1 MQMTKSPTDADQD
14 HEVTFTRNLGLF
26 DATMIGIGAM
36 IGAGIFVL
44 TGIAAGEA
52 GPGAILAF
60 ALNGLVTLLT
70 ALTYAE
76 LASVYPKSGGGYAF
90 VAKAF
95 PGPAGFASG
104 WMLWFCY
111 IIACALYAL
120 GFGSYFWEFI
130 HRYFPPIADL
140 VFSLAGHKAPAL
152 VMTTFVSVTFIL
164 INMRGT
170 ALTGSVENIITMAK
184 IIILGIF
191 IAYGL
196 KRIFQIP
203 SEAAAS
209 FTPFLPNGAAGVVIA
224 MGLTFIAFEG
234 YDLIATVAEEIKAP
248 EKTIPRATLIS
259 LAVTVF
265 IYLMILLVCI
275 GAIQPESGKSWQFL
289 GQYQET
295 AIAKAAQNFMP
306 FFGVVLVIFGG
317 LLSTISALNATILAS
332 SRVAFSMSRDKMLP
346 APLSKIHSMRRT
358 PHIAIAVTGAIIV
371 IMALLFPIQVIGSA
385 ASVMFLLTFT
395 LVNLS
400 LIALRRKFPELKGG
414 FRVPLYPATPIV
426 AIVLNMFLAIYQF
439 NFDPRAW
446 YIAIAW
452 LLTGLFIYF
461 MYFEKVS
468 AGDLPKVLEVQQSK
482 SANTY
487 SYRILVPLHNPDHVI
502 PLMKLA
508 TPLARAHQG
517 EIVVLGVIDVPITLP
532 PHEGMRFVHHKTPL
546 LKKAIEYGDEQ
557 GVPTRSALRIAHQVW
572 DGILHAAEAEKAT
585 LVLMGWKGFT
595 TTGDRIMGEVT
606 DKVVRHAPCD
616 LITVKL
622 MGDQPIRRI
631 LITATGGPNE
641 TLAAEYV
648 GIYHEAQGYE
658 VTCCSVV
665 EPRAGEEEREA
676 ARQWI
681 HKTIRLTHLEGKV
694 DVQLLEGKKVAT
706 TLIHAAADYDLIAL
720 GASKDGVFSN
730 VLFGEIPE
738 KIARYAHTPVMI
750 VKRYDGPVK
759 SLVKKVMG

>member
-1 MQMTKSPTDADQD
+1 MTADPLRTLQET
-14 HEVTFTRNLGLF
+14 EVTFARDLSLF

-52 GPGAILAF
+52 GPAALLAF
-60 ALNGLVTLLT
+60 ALNGAVTLLT
-70 ALTYAE
+70 ALSYAE
-76 LASVYPKSGGGYAF
+76 LASVYPKSGGGYSF
-90 VAKAF
+90 IIKAF

-130 HRYFPPIADL
+130 QRYFPPIANL
-140 VFSLAGHKAPAL
+140 VFNLEGHKVPAL
-152 VMTTFVSVTFIL
+152 AITSLVSIVFVLV
-164 INMRGT
+164 NMRGT
-170 ALTGSVENIITMAK
+170 AVTGSVENIITMAK

-196 KRIFQIP
+196 KRIFEIP
-203 SEAAAS
+203 SEAAVN
-209 FTPFLPNGAAGVVIA
+209 FTPFLPNGAGGVVIA

-259 LAVTVF
+259 LGVTVL
-265 IYLMILLVCI
+265 IYLMILLVCV
-275 GAIQPESGKSWQFL
+275 GAIQPGSGKSWQFL

-295 AIAKAAQNFMP
+295 AIAKAAESFMP
-306 FFGVVLVIFGG
+306 SFGVVLIIFGG
-317 LLSTISALNATILAS
+317 LLSTTSALNATILAS

-346 APLSKIHSMRRT
+346 RSLSTIHAKRRT
-358 PHIAIAVTGAIIV
+358 PHIAVAATGVIV
-371 IMALLFPIQVIGSA
+371 LIMALLFPIHVIGSA
-385 ASVMFLLTFT
+385 ASVMFLLTFA

-414 FRVPLYPATPIV
+414 FRVPLYPVTPIV
-426 AIVLNMFLAIYQF
+426 AIVLNLFLAAYQF

-446 YIAIAW
+446 YIAFGWI
-452 LLTGLFIYF
+452 LVGLFIYF
-461 MYFEKVS
+461 MHFEKVTAS
-468 AGDLPKVLEVQQSK
+468 DMPQVLEVQQTR

-508 TPLARAHQG
+508 IPIAKAHEG
-517 EIVVLGVIDVPITLP
+517 EIIVLGVIDVPINLP

-546 LKKAIEYGDEQ
+546 LKKAIEYGKEQ
-557 GVPTRSALRIAHQVW
+557 GVETHSAVRIAHQVW
-572 DGILHAAEAEKAT
+572 DGILHAAITEKAT
-585 LVLMGWKGFT
+585 LVLMGWKGYT
-595 TTGDRIMGEVT
+595 TTRDRIMGEVT
-606 DKVVRHAPCD
+606 DKVVRYAPCD
-616 LITVKL
+616 LITVRL
-622 MGDQPIRRI
+622 MGDRRMRRI
-631 LITATGGPNE
+631 LITTAGGPHAS
-641 TLAAEYV
+641 LAAEYV
-648 GIYHEAQGYE
+648 GIYRDTEGCE
-658 VTCCSVV
+658 VTCCYVV
-665 EPRAGEEEREA
+665 ETAASENDRET

-681 HKTIRLTHLEGKV
+681 QKTIHHSHLEGKAGIR
-694 DVQLLEGKKVAT
+694 LLEGKRVAT
-706 TLIHAAADYDLIAL
+706 TLVRAAADYDLIAL
-720 GASKDGVFSN
+720 GASNEGIFSN

-738 KIARYAHTPVMI
+738 KVARYSKTPVMI
-750 VKRYDGPVK
+750 VRRYEGPVK
-759 SLVKKVMG
+759 TLVKRIMG

>member
-1 MQMTKSPTDADQD
+1 MKSSPTLNSPET
-14 HEVTFTRNLGLF
+14 EVTFARSLGLL

-52 GPGAILAF
+52 GPAALLAF

-70 ALTYAE
+70 ALSYAE
-76 LASVYPKSGGGYAF
+76 LASVYPKSGGGYSF
-90 VAKAF
+90 IAKAF

-120 GFGSYFWEFI
+120 GFGSYFMEFI
-130 HRYFPPIADL
+130 RNHFPSIANL
-140 VFSLAGHKAPAL
+140 VFNLVGHKASTL
-152 VMTTFVSVTFIL
+152 VMTTLVSIIFIL

-170 ALTGSVENIITMAK
+170 AVTGSVENVVTMAK
-184 IIILGIF
+184 IFILIVF

-196 KRIFQIP
+196 KRIFQVP
-203 SEAAAS
+203 GEAAAN
-209 FTPFLPNGAAGVVIA
+209 FTPFMPKGGGGVVIA

-234 YDLIATVAEEIKAP
+234 YDLIATVAEEIKRP
-248 EKTIPRATLIS
+248 EKTVPRATLIS

-265 IYLMILLVCI
+265 LYLMILLVCI
-275 GAIQPESGKSWQFL
+275 GAIRPESGKSWQFL
-289 GQYQET
+289 GHYQET
-295 AIAKAAQNFMP
+295 AIARAAENFMP
-306 FFGVVLVIFGG
+306 LFGVALIIFGG

-346 APLSKIHSMRRT
+346 MSLSAIHTKRRT
-358 PHIAIAVTGAIIV
+358 PHIAIAITGAIVIV
-371 IMALLFPIQVIGSA
+371 MAILFPIHVIGSA

-414 FRVPLYPATPIV
+414 FRVPLYPTTPIA
-426 AIVLNMFLAIYQF
+426 AIILNMFLAIYQF

-452 LLTGLFIYF
+452 LVFGLLIYF
-461 MYFEKVS
+461 MHFEKVS
-468 AGDLPKVLEVQQSK
+468 AADMPKVLEVQQSK

-508 TPLARAHQG
+508 IPIAKARKG
-517 EIVVLGVIDVPITLP
+517 EIIVLGVIDVPITLP

-546 LKKAIEYGDEQ
+546 LRRATEYGKEK
-557 GVPTRSALRIAHQVW
+557 GVETRPAIRIAHQVW
-572 DGILHAAEAEKAT
+572 EGILHTAETEKAS
-585 LVLMGWKGFT
+585 LVLMGWKGYT
-595 TTGDRIMGEVT
+595 TTRDRIMGEVT

-622 MGDQPIRRI
+622 MGDRPLRRI
-631 LITATGGPNE
+631 LITTAGGPHA

-648 GIYHEAQGYE
+648 GIYHDAEGYE
-658 VTCCSVV
+658 VTCCYVV
-665 EPRAGEEEREA
+665 DPNAGGDDREKA
-676 ARQWI
+676 QRWI
-681 HKTIRLTHLEGKV
+681 QKTIHLTNLEGKA
-694 DVQLLEGKKVAT
+694 DMRLLEGKRVAT
-706 TLIHAAADYDLIAL
+706 TLIRAAADYDLIAL
-720 GASKDGVFSN
+720 GASKEGVFSN

-738 KIARYAHTPVMI
+738 KVARYAHTPVMI
-750 VKRYDGPVK
+750 VQRYEGPVK
-759 SLVKKVMG
+759 SLVKRVMG

>member
-1 MQMTKSPTDADQD
+1 MAVDPPRASQETEA
-14 HEVTFTRNLGLF
+14 TFARDLGLF

-52 GPGAILAF
+52 GPAALLAF
-60 ALNGLVTLLT
+60 ALNGVVTLLT
-70 ALTYAE
+70 ALSYAE
-76 LASVYPKSGGGYAF
+76 LASVYPKSGGGYSF
-90 VAKAF
+90 IIKAF

-120 GFGSYFWEFI
+120 GFGSYFWEFVQ
-130 HRYFPPIADL
+130 RYFPPIANL
-140 VFSLAGHKAPAL
+140 VFNLEGHRLPAL
-152 VMTTFVSVTFIL
+152 AVTALVSIVFVL

-170 ALTGSVENIITMAK
+170 AVTGSVENIITMAK

-196 KRIFQIP
+196 KRVFQIP

-209 FTPFLPNGAAGVVIA
+209 FTPFLPNGFGGVVIA

-234 YDLIATVAEEIKAP
+234 YDLIATVAEEIKSP

-259 LAVTVF
+259 LGVTVF
-265 IYLMILLVCI
+265 IYLMILLVCVA
-275 GAIQPESGKSWQFL
+275 AIQPGSGKSWQFL

-295 AIAKAAQNFMP
+295 AIAKAAESFMP
-306 FFGVVLVIFGG
+306 SFGVVLIIFGG

-346 APLSKIHSMRRT
+346 TSLSTIHAKRRT
-358 PHIAIAVTGAIIV
+358 PHIAVATTGVIV
-371 IMALLFPIQVIGSA
+371 LIMALLFPIHVIGSA

-414 FRVPLYPATPIV
+414 FRVPLYPATPIA
-426 AIVLNMFLAIYQF
+426 AIVLNMFLAVYQF
-439 NFDPRAW
+439 NFDHRAW
-446 YIAIAW
+446 YIAFGWI
-452 LLTGLFIYF
+452 LVGLFIYF
-461 MYFEKVS
+461 MHFEKVTAS
-468 AGDLPKVLEVQQSK
+468 DMPQVLEVQQPR
-482 SANTY
+482 SANNS

-502 PLMKLA
+502 PLMQLA
-508 TPLARAHQG
+508 IPIAKAHEG
-517 EIVVLGVIDVPITLP
+517 EIIVLGVIDVPINLP

-546 LKKAIEYGDEQ
+546 LKKAIEYGKAQ
-557 GVPTRSALRIAHQVW
+557 GVDTHSAVRIAHQVW
-572 DGILHAAEAEKAT
+572 DGILHAASTEKAS
-585 LVLMGWKGFT
+585 LVLMGWKGYT

-622 MGDQPIRRI
+622 MGDRPVRHI
-631 LITATGGPNE
+631 LITTAGGPHA

-648 GIYHEAQGYE
+648 GIYHDAEGCE
-658 VTCCSVV
+658 VTCCYVV
-665 EPRAGEEEREA
+665 ETAAGEDDRET
-676 ARQWI
+676 AREWI
-681 HKTIRLTHLEGKV
+681 RKTIHRTHLEGKASIR
-694 DVQLLEGKKVAT
+694 LLEGKRVAT
-706 TLIHAAADYDLIAL
+706 TLVRAATDYDMIAL
-720 GASKDGVFSN
+720 GASKEGVFSG
-730 VLFGEIPE
+730 VLFGDIPE
-738 KIARYAHTPVMI
+738 KVARYSKTPVMI
-750 VKRYDGPVK
+750 VQRYEGPVK
-759 SLVKKVMG
+759 SLVKRIMG

>member
-1 MQMTKSPTDADQD
+1 MAAPATPAPKET
-14 HEVTFTRNLGLF
+14 EVTFARDLGLF

-52 GPGAILAF
+52 GPGALLAF

-70 ALTYAE
+70 ALAYAE

-90 VAKAF
+90 ITKAF

-120 GFGSYFWEFI
+120 GFGSYFWEFFQ
-130 HRYFPPIADL
+130 RYFPAIANL
-140 VFSLAGHKAPAL
+140 VFNLAGHRAPAL
-152 VMTTFVSVTFIL
+152 MMTTLVSVIFIL
-164 INMRGT
+164 VNMRGT
-170 ALTGSVENIITMAK
+170 GVTGSVENIITMAK

-209 FTPFLPNGAAGVVIA
+209 FTPFLPNGAGGVVIA

-248 EKTIPRATLIS
+248 ERTIPRATLIS
-259 LAVTVF
+259 LSVTVF

-275 GAIQPESGKSWQFL
+275 GAIQPDSGKSWQFM
-289 GQYQET
+289 GRYQET
-295 AIAKAAQNFMP
+295 AIAKAAENFMP
-306 FFGVVLVIFGG
+306 FIGVALIIFGG

-346 APLSKIHSMRRT
+346 VSLSTIHAQRRT
-358 PHIAIAVTGAIIV
+358 PHIAVAVTGVIV
-371 IMALLFPIQVIGSA
+371 LVMALLFPIQVIGSA

-414 FRVPLYPATPIV
+414 FRVPLYPATPIA
-426 AIVLNMFLAIYQF
+426 AIFLNMFLAIYQF

-446 YIAIAW
+446 YIAFAW
-452 LLTGLFIYF
+452 IIVGLFIYF
-461 MYFEKVS
+461 MYFEKVT
-468 AGDLPKVLEVQQSK
+468 AADMPQVLEVQQSK
-482 SANTY
+482 STNTY

-508 TPLARAHQG
+508 IPIAKAHEG
-517 EIVVLGVIDVPITLP
+517 EIIVLGVIDVPKNLP

-546 LKKAIEYGDEQ
+546 LRKAIEYGNEQ
-557 GVPTRSALRIAHQVW
+557 GVETRSAIRIAHQVW
-572 DGILHAAEAEKAT
+572 DGILHTAETEKAT

-595 TTGDRIMGEVT
+595 TTRDRIMGEVT
-606 DKVVRHAPCD
+606 DKVVRLAPCD

-622 MGDQPIRRI
+622 MGDRPIRRI
-631 LITATGGPNE
+631 LITTAGGPHAA
-641 TLAAEYV
+641 LAAEYV
-648 GIYHEAQGYE
+648 GIYHDAEGYE
-658 VTCCSVV
+658 VTCGYVV
-665 EPRAGEEEREA
+665 ERNADADDRET

-681 HKTIRLTHLEGKV
+681 QKTIHLTNLEGKA
-694 DVQLLEGKKVAT
+694 DMRLLEGKRVAT
-706 TLIHAAADYDLIAL
+706 TLVRAAADYDLIAL
-720 GASKDGVFSN
+720 GASKEGVFSN

-738 KIARYAHTPVMI
+738 KVARYAQTPVMI
-750 VKRYDGPVK
+750 VRRYEGPVK
-759 SLVKKVMG
+759 SLVKRIMG